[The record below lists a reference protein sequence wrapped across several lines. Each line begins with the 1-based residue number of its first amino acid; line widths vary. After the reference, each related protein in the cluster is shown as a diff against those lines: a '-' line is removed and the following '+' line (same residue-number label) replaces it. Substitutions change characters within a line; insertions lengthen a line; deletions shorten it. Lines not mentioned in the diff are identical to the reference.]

1 MKKLFYL
8 LLLIFCGSSLFAQ
21 PHLRISNISGI
32 PVTGIP
38 NNIVYEVNTYDSINV
53 TIVNDD
59 TTSFSDSLSIL
70 IKSGSIQYTDTLVH
84 ESLVNIA
91 SGDSITLLRSGYI
104 FSPIYFEDG
113 DNIVV
118 VWPAARHLPIQTD
131 SLSFT
136 LFFVSLVAN
145 VSNISNEPLILFP
158 NPASK
163 YIYFRGIEEI
173 AIKQV
178 RIYDI
183 SGKMIYSNSSIQR
196 YMSIEKWKS
205 GLYFINLEKD
215 DGSVQV
221 ISLQKN

>member
-8 LLLIFCGSSLFAQ
+8 LLLIICGSSLFAQ
-21 PHLRISNISGI
+21 THLKISNISGI

-38 NNIVYEVNTYDSINV
+38 NNIVYEANSYDSIYV
-53 TIVNDD
+53 TVVNDD
-59 TTSFSDSLSIL
+59 TTSFSDSLSIF
-70 IKSGSIQYTDTLVH
+70 IKSGSIQFTDTLVH
-84 ESLVNIA
+84 QSPVNIA
-91 SGDSITLLRSGYI
+91 SGDSISLFRSGYI
-104 FSPIYFEDG
+104 FSPVYFEDG

-118 VWPAARHLPIQTD
+118 VWPAARQTPIQTD

-145 VSNISNEPLILFP
+145 VSNIQDEPLILFP
-158 NPASK
+158 NPATK

-183 SGKMIYSNSSIQR
+183 YGKIIYSNSSFQR
-196 YMSIEKWKS
+196 YMSIEKWKP
-205 GLYFINLEKD
+205 GLYFINLEKE